1 LELKQI
7 VARLGLSEHELIGN
21 LTEAEWEVVK
31 EGDTV
36 GGDDE

>member
-1 LELKQI
+1 
-7 VARLGLSEHELIGN
+7 LIGN

-31 EGDTV
+31 EGESVETVSYRDETIV